1 MTGLEDFSVRG
12 LRRFQTILL
21 ASGLLLFPIVLTFD
35 STLLYG
41 FSTIAFV
48 TLFWGFR
55 KAEQLVGRKVKA
67 YQVKQLEKLYTLKR
81 ECEEL
86 VQEMKE
92 IFQKKGY
99 STRLEDNA
107 MLKNLSLYFNKCTS
121 IQDYEEFKN
130 VLNKRK
136 EFVSGL
142 QNNHEKKT
150 EEKRTAK
157 PEPSYTSAM
166 SRYFKTLGLPDGTTD
181 MVTIKKAY
189 KKLIKENHPDV
200 NDDKKAG
207 SKTVE
212 INLAY
217 KKLKEHIE
225 AS

>member
-1 MTGLEDFSVRG
+1 MTGLKDFSVRG

-21 ASGLLLFPIVLTFD
+21 ATGLLLFPIVLTFD

-41 FSTIAFV
+41 FSTIAFI
-48 TLFWGFR
+48 TLFLGFR

-67 YQVKQLEKLYTLKR
+67 YQVKQLEKLYTLKQ

-107 MLKNLSLYFNKCTS
+107 MLKNLSLYFNKCSS
-121 IQDYEEFKN
+121 IQDYEAFKN

-136 EFVSGL
+136 AFVSGL
-142 QNNHEKKT
+142 QYNHEKT

-157 PEPSYTSAM
+157 PEHSYTSGM
-166 SRYFKTLGLPDGTTD
+166 SPYFKTLGLPDGTTD
-181 MVTIKKAY
+181 MVVIKKAY

-200 NDDKKAG
+200 NIDKKAG

-225 AS
+225 VS